1 MYTNIIYIVLSY
13 RRILCIEVTYTNY
26 FANSLNIYAD
36 KTPVP
41 NFSTLFSHL
50 STDGKPY
57 YNSSLFLN
65 RSIDPTSISL

>member
-1 MYTNIIYIVLSY
+1 MEVAYINYLTN
-13 RRILCIEVTYTNY
+13 N
-26 FANSLNIYAD
+26 LNIYTG

-41 NFSTLFSHL
+41 NFSTLSGYL

-65 RSIDPTSISL
+65 KSIDLTNISL